1 MTPLLLMA
9 LMSGLPEGRG
19 KAELVK
25 VCSGCHGAEVVINTN
40 NTRKG
45 WTELVDEMILKGAKA
60 TPRERREIIDYLSR
74 NFPMRL

>member
-1 MTPLLLMA
+1 MTG
-9 LMSGLPEGRG
+9 GLPEGRG

-25 VCSGCHGAEVVINTN
+25 VCDGCHGVEVVNRTN

-45 WTELVDEMILKGAKA
+45 WTELVDEMISKGAQA
-60 TPRERREIIDYLSR
+60 SPRERKEIIDYLSR